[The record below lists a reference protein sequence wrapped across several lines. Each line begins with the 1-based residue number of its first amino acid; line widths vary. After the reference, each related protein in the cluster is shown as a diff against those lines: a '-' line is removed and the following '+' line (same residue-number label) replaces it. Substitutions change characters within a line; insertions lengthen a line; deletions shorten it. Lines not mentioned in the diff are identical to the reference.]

1 MIDPTNDPTI
11 EPTSPRRRDFLK
23 LLVLSSAA
31 VGAVGLP
38 REALARKRPRKHFPG
53 KVVFRLRTRKHHSC
67 NACRQHHRFM
77 IFRTQALASAT
88 RAHPGCNC
96 PVVTQNLPIKEFKH
110 LFGPKGV
117 ALSGVADLRHVR
129 LHPARLKKAG

>member
-1 MIDPTNDPTI
+1 MMDPTND
-11 EPTSPRRRDFLK
+11 PTSPRRRDFLK

-31 VGAVGLP
+31 AGAVGLP
-38 REALARKRPRKHFPG
+38 GEALARKRHGKHFPG

-67 NACRQHHRFM
+67 GACRKHHRFM
-77 IFRTQALASAT
+77 IFHTQALASAT

-96 PVVTQNLPIKEFKH
+96 PVVTQKLPIKEFKH

-117 ALSGVADLRHVR
+117 ARGGIADLRHVR
-129 LHPARLKKAG
+129 LRPGRLKQAG

>member
-1 MIDPTNDPTI
+1 MI
-11 EPTSPRRRDFLK
+11 EPPNLHRRVFLK
-23 LLVLSSAA
+23 LVVLSGAA

-38 REALARKRPRKHFPG
+38 AEALARKRHRKHVSG

-67 NACRQHHRFM
+67 GACQKHHRFM
-77 IFRTQALASAT
+77 IVRTQALASAT

-96 PVVTQNLPIKEFKH
+96 PVVTQKLPIEEFKH

-117 ALSGVADLRHVR
+117 ALSGVADLRYSACIR
-129 LHPARLKKAG
+129 PA